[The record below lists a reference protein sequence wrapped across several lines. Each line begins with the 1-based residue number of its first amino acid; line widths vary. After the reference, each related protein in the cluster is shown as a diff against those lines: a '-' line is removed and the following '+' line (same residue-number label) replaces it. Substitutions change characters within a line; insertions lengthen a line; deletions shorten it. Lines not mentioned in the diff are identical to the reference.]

1 MGVRGFPVRAPEGI
15 PAIVIA
21 FKYLRA
27 ALIALAAVAPGAA
40 ASGGVTSRTAER
52 ALIHR
57 LERYQGFHAARAD
70 CRRHSASE
78 QRCTW
83 HGRRADGSRW
93 HGRAVVRRLK
103 GGSLDVRITS
113 ARRS

>member
-1 MGVRGFPVRAPEGI
+1 MALALFAAT
-15 PAIVIA
+15 PA
-21 FKYLRA
+21 RA
-27 ALIALAAVAPGAA
+27 AT
-40 ASGGVTSRTAER
+40 GVSSRTAER
-52 ALIHR
+52 ALVHR

-83 HGRRADGSRW
+83 HGRRADASRW

-103 GGSLDVRITS
+103 GGGLDVRITS
-113 ARRS
+113 AKRG

>member
-1 MGVRGFPVRAPEGI
+1 MKQFG
-15 PAIVIA
+15 
-21 FKYLRA
+21 A
-27 ALIALAAVAPGAA
+27 ALLAIGLAFPGAA
-40 ASGGVTSRTAER
+40 AAAVSSRTAER
-52 ALIHR
+52 ALVHR

-113 ARRS
+113 ARRG